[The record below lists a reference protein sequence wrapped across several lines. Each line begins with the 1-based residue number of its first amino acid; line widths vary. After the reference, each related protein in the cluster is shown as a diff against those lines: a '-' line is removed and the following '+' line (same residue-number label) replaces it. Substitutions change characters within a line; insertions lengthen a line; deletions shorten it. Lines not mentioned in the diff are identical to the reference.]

1 MMLTAERQECL
12 DVNKL
17 QMTA

>member
-1 MMLTAERQECL
+1 MLTAERQECL